1 MIVQMKTS
9 LARKRSWSI
18 ALLLLAVAGAANAQN
33 IYKCTQGGRV
43 EYTDHPCPGDH
54 GVLIHQADDREIIDH
69 YLDLGQDAVAKR
81 YADSHHLQALYQQR
95 LDAYQRKMQART
107 RQQAADALAAKQRE
121 EAARQQALV
130 DAAANRGRLQG
141 ENDALHQQIDQY
153 RSQQAQPAYSEAP
166 AYWGGASPY
175 LNPGYGQDYGHG
187 YGHEHEHEHDH
198 GPLEPPAQPV
208 FHPCTQ
214 LAGGRVQC

>member
-1 MIVQMKTS
+1 MIVPMKTP
-9 LARKRSWSI
+9 LTRKHPWSI
-18 ALLLLAVAGAANAQN
+18 AFLLLAAAGVASAQN

-43 EYTDHPCPGDH
+43 EYTDHPCPGAH

-69 YLDLGQDAVAKR
+69 YLDLGQDAVAMR
-81 YADSHHLQALYQQR
+81 YADSHHLQGLYQQR
-95 LDAYQRKMQART
+95 LDAFNRRLQART

-141 ENDALHQQIDQY
+141 ENDALRQQIDQY
-153 RSQQAQPAYSEAP
+153 RSEQAQPAYNGAP
-166 AYWGGASPY
+166 PYWGGASPY
-175 LNPGYGQDYGHG
+175 FNSGYDRDGGHG
-187 YGHEHEHEHDH
+187 REPDHEHGHA
-198 GPLEPPAQPV
+198 PLEPPSQPV

>member
-1 MIVQMKTS
+1 MMVPMKTPV
-9 LARKRSWSI
+9 ARKRPWS
-18 ALLLLAVAGAANAQN
+18 AAFLLLAMAGSAGAQD
-33 IYKCTQGGRV
+33 IYKCTRGGHV
-43 EYTDHPCPGDH
+43 EYTDHPCPGAH
-54 GVLIHQADDREIIDH
+54 AVLIHQADDREIIDH

-81 YADSHHLQALYQQR
+81 YADSHHLQGLYQQR
-95 LDAYQRKMQART
+95 LDAFNRRLQART

-130 DAAANRGRLQG
+130 DAAASRGRLQG
-141 ENDALHQQIDQY
+141 ENDALRQQIDQY
-153 RSQQAQPAYSEAP
+153 RDQQQTQPVYNEAP

-175 LNPGYGQDYGHG
+175 WNRGSRRDDGH
-187 YGHEHEHEHDH
+187 GHEHDHDH
-198 GPLEPPAQPV
+198 GPLEPPPQPV

>member
-1 MIVQMKTS
+1 MIVPMKTP
-9 LARKRSWSI
+9 LARKHPWSI
-18 ALLLLAVAGAANAQN
+18 AFLLLAVVGAANAQN
-33 IYKCTQGGRV
+33 IYKCTHGGRV

-54 GVLIHQADDREIIDH
+54 GVLIHQADEREIIDH
-69 YLDLGQDAVAKR
+69 YFDLGQDAVAKR
-81 YADSHHLQALYQQR
+81 YADSHHLQALYQER
-95 LDAYQRKMQART
+95 LHAYYRKMQART
-107 RQQAADALAAKQRE
+107 RQQVADAVAAKQRE

-141 ENDALHQQIDQY
+141 ENDALRQQIDQY
-153 RSQQAQPAYSEAP
+153 RSQQAQPAYNEAP

-175 LNPGYGQDYGHG
+175 LNPGYDRDYGHG
-187 YGHEHEHEHDH
+187 HEHHDH
-198 GPLEPPAQPV
+198 DQPDPPFKPI

>member
-1 MIVQMKTS
+1 MIVPMKTP
-9 LARKRSWSI
+9 LARKRPWSI
-18 ALLLLAVAGAANAQN
+18 ALLLLAMAGSAGAQN

-43 EYTDHPCPGDH
+43 EYTDHPCPGAR

-69 YLDLGQDAVAKR
+69 YLDLGQNDVAKR
-81 YADSHHLQALYQQR
+81 YADSHHLQALYRER
-95 LDAYQRKMQART
+95 LDAYHRKMQAST

-141 ENDALHQQIDQY
+141 ENDALRQQIDQY
-153 RSQQAQPAYSEAP
+153 RDQQTQPAYNAAP

-175 LNPGYGQDYGHG
+175 WNPGYGRDYG
-187 YGHEHEHEHDH
+187 HEHEHDH
-198 GPLEPPAQPV
+198 GPLEPPPQPV

-214 LAGGRVQC
+214 LAGGRVRC

>member
-1 MIVQMKTS
+1 MIVPMKTP
-9 LARKRSWSI
+9 LARRHPWSI
-18 ALLLLAVAGAANAQN
+18 AFLLLAVAGAANAQN

-43 EYTDHPCPGDH
+43 EYTDHPCPGDR

-69 YLDLGQDAVAKR
+69 YLDLGQTAVAKR
-81 YADSHHLQALYQQR
+81 YADSHHLQALYQER
-95 LDAYQRKMQART
+95 LGAYNRKMQAGAT
-107 RQQAADALAAKQRE
+107 QQAADALAAKQRE
-121 EAARQQALV
+121 EAAQQQALF

-141 ENDALHQQIDQY
+141 ENDALRQQIDQY
-153 RSQQAQPAYSEAP
+153 RSQQTQPAYNEAP

-187 YGHEHEHEHDH
+187 REHDHEHDH
-198 GPLEPPAQPV
+198 GPLEPPPQPV